1 MIPPHSSFGFRHS
14 SFLPSLWL
22 VLATTLAPFAKAHAA
37 YDFTG
42 LTALANGALAG
53 QNVNTP
59 VPGFE
64 IRLLKHGVPIYHQ
77 AFGAWSIDRP
87 ANVDSSTKTLSGA
100 LLMSVADSASGGFS
114 LDSRLADFLPEY
126 NVPGFRDITIRQAF
140 SHTSGIAGDEQAL
153 VLYQK
158 NITLRQAAAIIKQTP
173 LATTPGSTFSYGGLS
188 MQVAGAAAEVAT
200 GERYIDLFAQRI
212 AEPLG
217 MANTSFVIA
226 SDTNPRVAGGVEST
240 ASDYSRFMDMLAND
254 GVDRV
259 TGVRI
264 LSSAAVNE
272 MLTRQTNDGQPIA
285 NSPADNNYYGVGVW
299 VNQLTQA
306 GPPVEALAAGAR
318 GFHSWIDQQ
327 NDLVFTFATD
337 LSHFANVEVLSSMM
351 HAEILNAVPAA
362 DFDLNGI
369 VDGDDLAIWQTAY
382 GATRAGDANADGVT
396 DGADYLIWQRKF
408 APTATSALSTMTAS
422 VPEPAGGCLFASAAF
437 AFAFA
442 VRRKVAV

>member
-1 MIPPHSSFGFRHS
+1 MILPHSSFRLIG
-14 SFLPSLWL
+14 WL
-22 VLATTLAPFAKAHAA
+22 VITATLASTTPARAA
-37 YDFTG
+37 YDFTR

-53 QNVNTP
+53 QNVGTP

-77 AFGAWSIDRP
+77 VFGAWSLNRP

-100 LLMSVADSASGGFS
+100 LMMSVADSANAGFS
-114 LDSRLADFLPEY
+114 LDSHLADFLPEY
-126 NVPGFRDITIRQAF
+126 NVPGFRDVTIRQAF

-200 GERYIDLFAQRI
+200 GENYVDLFAERLTT
-212 AEPLG
+212 PLG
-217 MANTSFVIA
+217 MTNTKFVLA
-226 SDTNPRVAGGVEST
+226 SDTNPRIAGGIEST
-240 ASDYSRFMDMLAND
+240 AADYSRFMDMLAND

-259 TGVRI
+259 TGTGL

-272 MLTRQTNDGQPIA
+272 MFTRQTNDGQPIA

-299 VNQLTQA
+299 VNQLVQA

-351 HAEILNAVPAA
+351 HAEILSAVPAA
-362 DFDLNGI
+362 DFDFNGA
-369 VDGDDLAIWQTAY
+369 VDDADLAIWQAAY
-382 GATRAGDANADGVT
+382 GMTPPGDANNDGQS
-396 DGADYLIWQRKF
+396 DGADFLAWQRGFTSPAANAMSLF
-408 APTATSALSTMTAS
+408 ASATS
-422 VPEPAGGCLFASAAF
+422 VPEPAALVIVSCAALCLI
-437 AFAFA
+437 
-442 VRRKVAV
+442 VTRHRH

>member
-1 MIPPHSSFGFRHS
+1 MLR
-14 SFLPSLWL
+14 
-22 VLATTLAPFAKAHAA
+22 APQANAA
-37 YDFTG
+37 YDFSE

-53 QNVNTP
+53 QNVGTP
-59 VPGFE
+59 VSGFE
-64 IRLLKHGVPIYHQ
+64 IRLLKHGIPIYHQ
-77 AFGAWSIDRP
+77 VFGGWSLNRP

-100 LLMSVADSASGGFS
+100 LLMSIADSGNGGFS
-114 LDSRLADFLPEY
+114 LDSHLADFLPEY
-126 NVPGFRDITIRQAF
+126 NAPGFRDITIRQAF

-173 LATTPGSTFSYGGLS
+173 LAFTPGSTFSYGGLS
-188 MQVAGAAAEVAT
+188 MQAAGAAAEVAT
-200 GERYIDLFAQRI
+200 GERYIDLFAERI

-217 MANTSFVIA
+217 MTNTSFVIA

-254 GVDRV
+254 GVDRA

-272 MLTRQTNDGQPIA
+272 MLTRQTTDSQPTN
-285 NSPADNNYYGVGVW
+285 NSPADNNYYGVGIW
-299 VNQLTQA
+299 VNQLVQA
-306 GPPVEALAAGAR
+306 GPPVEAMAAGAR
-318 GFHSWIDQQ
+318 GFHSWIDQK

-351 HAEILNAVPAA
+351 HAAILDTVPAA
-362 DFDLNGI
+362 DFDLNGT
-369 VDGDDLAIWQTAY
+369 VDGDDLAIWQTAF

-396 DGADYLIWQRKF
+396 DGADFLIWQHEYVN
-408 APTATSALSTMTAS
+408 AAS
-422 VPEPAGGCLFASAAF
+422 MPSSVSIPEPTGIPLTIFAMAPF
-437 AFAFA
+437 
-442 VRRKVAV
+442 VRRRR

>member
-1 MIPPHSSFGFRHS
+1 MLHAPQ
-14 SFLPSLWL
+14 
-22 VLATTLAPFAKAHAA
+22 ATAAH
-37 YDFTG
+37 DFSA

-53 QNVNTP
+53 QHVGTP

-77 AFGAWSIDRP
+77 VFGAWSLNRP

-100 LLMSVADSASGGFS
+100 LLMSIADSGNGGFS
-114 LDSRLADFLPEY
+114 LDSHLADFLPEY
-126 NVPGFRDITIRQAF
+126 NAPGFRDITIRQAF

-173 LATTPGSTFSYGGLS
+173 LAFTPGSTFSYGGLS
-188 MQVAGAAAEVAT
+188 MQAAGAAAEVAT
-200 GERYIDLFAQRI
+200 GERYIDLFAERI

-217 MANTSFVIA
+217 MTNTSFVIA

-254 GVDRV
+254 GVDRA

-272 MLTRQTNDGQPIA
+272 MLTRQTNDGQPVN

-299 VNQLTQA
+299 VNQLVQA
-306 GPPVEALAAGAR
+306 GPPVEAMAAGAR
-318 GFHSWIDQQ
+318 GFHSWIDQK

-351 HAEILNAVPAA
+351 HAAILDAVPAA
-362 DFDLNGI
+362 DFDLDGT
-369 VDGDDLAIWQTAY
+369 VDGNDLAIWQTAF

-396 DGADYLIWQRKF
+396 DGADFLIWQREH
-408 APTATSALSTMTAS
+408 ANAAASPSSLS
-422 VPEPAGGCLFASAAF
+422 VPEPTGIALALLAMAPF
-437 AFAFA
+437 
-442 VRRKVAV
+442 VRCRR

>member
-1 MIPPHSSFGFRHS
+1 MIPHP
-14 SFLPSLWL
+14 LPRL
-22 VLATTLAPFAKAHAA
+22 LAVCIAIMAPMLHAPQATAAH
-37 YDFTG
+37 DFSA

-53 QNVNTP
+53 QHVGTP

-77 AFGAWSIDRP
+77 VFGAWSLNRP

-100 LLMSVADSASGGFS
+100 LLMSIADSGNGGFS
-114 LDSRLADFLPEY
+114 LDSHLADFLPEY
-126 NVPGFRDITIRQAF
+126 NAPGFRDITIRQAF

-173 LATTPGSTFSYGGLS
+173 LAFTPGSTFSYGGLS
-188 MQVAGAAAEVAT
+188 MQAAGAAAEVAT
-200 GERYIDLFAQRI
+200 GERYIDLFAERI

-217 MANTSFVIA
+217 MTNTSFVIA

-254 GVDRV
+254 GVDRA

-272 MLTRQTNDGQPIA
+272 MLTRQTNDGQPVN

-299 VNQLTQA
+299 VNQLVQA
-306 GPPVEALAAGAR
+306 GPPVEAMAAGAR
-318 GFHSWIDQQ
+318 GFHSWIDQK

-351 HAEILNAVPAA
+351 HAAILDAVPAA
-362 DFDLNGI
+362 DFDLDGT
-369 VDGDDLAIWQTAY
+369 VDGNDLAIWQTAF

-396 DGADYLIWQRKF
+396 DGADFLIWQREH
-408 APTATSALSTMTAS
+408 ANAAASPSSLS
-422 VPEPAGGCLFASAAF
+422 VPEPTGIALALLAMAPF
-437 AFAFA
+437 
-442 VRRKVAV
+442 VRCRR

>member
-1 MIPPHSSFGFRHS
+1 MISPHSSFGFRHS
-14 SFLPSLWL
+14 SFACLPLIAC
-22 VLATTLAPFAKAHAA
+22 VLALASPAPAQAA

-53 QNVNTP
+53 QNVGTP
-59 VPGFE
+59 IPGFE
-64 IRLLKHGVPIYHQ
+64 IRLLKHGVPIYHEV
-77 AFGAWSIDRP
+77 FGAWSLNRP

-100 LLMSVADSASGGFS
+100 LMMSVADSADDGFS
-114 LDSRLADFLPEY
+114 LDSHLADFLPEY
-126 NVPGFRDITIRQAF
+126 NVPGFRDVTIRQAF

-200 GERYIDLFAQRI
+200 GENYVDLFAERLTT
-212 AEPLG
+212 PLG
-217 MANTSFVIA
+217 MTNTQFVLA
-226 SDTNPRVAGGVEST
+226 SDTNPRIAGGIEST

-259 TGVRI
+259 TGTRL

-272 MLTRQTNDGQPIA
+272 MFTRQTNDGQPIA

-299 VNQLTQA
+299 VNQLVQA

-318 GFHSWIDQQ
+318 GFHSWIDQR

-351 HAEILNAVPAA
+351 HAEILEAVPAA
-362 DFDLNGI
+362 DFDLNGT
-369 VDGDDLAIWQTAY
+369 VDDADLTIWQAAY
-382 GATRAGDANADGVT
+382 GQTIAGDANADGQS
-396 DGADYLIWQRKF
+396 DGADFLEWQRGF
-408 APTATSALSTMTAS
+408 TAS
-422 VPEPAGGCLFASAAF
+422 VGASSAAATIPEPSAHGLAMFAAAF
-437 AFAFA
+437 AFFA
-442 VRRKVAV
+442 HRPS

>member
-1 MIPPHSSFGFRHS
+1 
-14 SFLPSLWL
+14 
-22 VLATTLAPFAKAHAA
+22 
-37 YDFTG
+37 
-42 LTALANGALAG
+42 
-53 QNVNTP
+53 
-59 VPGFE
+59 
-64 IRLLKHGVPIYHQ
+64 
-77 AFGAWSIDRP
+77 
-87 ANVDSSTKTLSGA
+87 
-100 LLMSVADSASGGFS
+100 
-114 LDSRLADFLPEY
+114 
-126 NVPGFRDITIRQAF
+126 
-140 SHTSGIAGDEQAL
+140 
-153 VLYQK
+153 
-158 NITLRQAAAIIKQTP
+158 
-173 LATTPGSTFSYGGLS
+173 FSYGGLS
-188 MQVAGAAAEVAT
+188 MQVAGAVAEVAT
-200 GERYIDLFAQRI
+200 GEQFIDLFAERI

-259 TGVRI
+259 TGTRI
-264 LSSAAVNE
+264 LTSAAVNE

-351 HAEILNAVPAA
+351 HAEILSAVPAA
-362 DFDLNGI
+362 DFDLNGT

-382 GATRAGDANADGVT
+382 GDTRAGDANADGVT
-396 DGADYLIWQRKF
+396 DGADYLILQR
-408 APTATSALSTMTAS
+408 
-422 VPEPAGGCLFASAAF
+422 EFASAALPHS
-437 AFAFA
+437 AKAEA
-442 VRRKVAV
+442 VPEPMTCSSVAVATCALYLSARRRLAL